1 MKRPRG
7 SAILSRTMRLRT
19 AATVLAAS
27 LLASACIVVPRTET
41 GYDPDCRITT
51 HRVVLDMVQI
61 GRINNCS
68 YKQDCIAIVIGL
80 GVTAASAVVSGSIAV
95 VGNMAYWAEQRSGCM
110 LSAPA
115 PVPMPVPVAPPLEP
129 ASGPSA

>member
-1 MKRPRG
+1 
-7 SAILSRTMRLRT
+7 MRLRT

-51 HRVVLDMVQI
+51 HRVVLDTVQI

-68 YKQDCIAIVIGL
+68 YKQDCYEIVIGL
-80 GVTAASAVVSGSIAV
+80 GVTAASAVVSGSIAI
-95 VGNMAYWAEQRSGCM
+95 VGNIAYWAEQRSGCM
-110 LSAPA
+110 MTAPA
-115 PVPMPVPVAPPLEP
+115 PVPMPVPAAVP
-129 ASGPSA
+129 ASAPEA